1 MNKLIT
7 IAALVASSTAYS
19 HSMSPISF
27 GGKDDPMNAISLSG
41 VVVVPI
47 TVGSK
52 SAKDF
57 LITVDGEEIDQIHV
71 SAGGKSKAKIPVK
84 LNEPNKVETHKVCS
98 VGLGT
103 TFNTK
108 ICTKVKAYWL
118 KKDK

>member
-1 MNKLIT
+1 MKKLLT
-7 IAALVASSTAYS
+7 IAALLATSTAYS

-47 TVGSK
+47 VVGSK

-57 LITVDGEEIDQIHV
+57 LITVDDEEIEQIHV
-71 SAGGKSKAKIPVK
+71 ANNSKFKANIPVK
-84 LNEPNKVETHKVCS
+84 LNKPNTVETHLVCS
-98 VGLGT
+98 IGLGK

-118 KKDK
+118 KKD